1 MEPIIVQLCRTLRE
15 RPDDARSLERVIK
28 AVQQGGHVGELAM
41 LLEWWANV
49 AGGRMTAEHAVCSL
63 YCRLAER
70 ADREG
75 ALDLARAALNIMPSS
90 AEALLLF
97 ERHAG
102 PEHGDELRDLY
113 REFLQRAPFQRVA
126 PRVRARLIDE
136 LLDAGF
142 YDEAMN
148 HMKLLPP
155 RSALEPASTDIKR
168 ACSVYPEPM
177 LDFSEPDDDPSEH
190 TQILSE
196 FDIELVDVRN

>member
-97 ERHAG
+97 ERHAST
-102 PEHGDELRDLY
+102 PEHHDELRDLY
-113 REFLQRAPFQRVA
+113 REFLECAPFQRVA
-126 PRVRARLIDE
+126 PRVRARL
-136 LLDAGF
+136 
-142 YDEAMN
+142 
-148 HMKLLPP
+148 
-155 RSALEPASTDIKR
+155 
-168 ACSVYPEPM
+168 
-177 LDFSEPDDDPSEH
+177 
-190 TQILSE
+190 
-196 FDIELVDVRN
+196 